1 MTIQV
6 QHHQPDVLI
15 TTTSC
20 STSSDETWKPP
31 IDTLLSSNDDFMLF
45 HKPLLPFG
53 SRPDDDESVMTLSS
67 TSSSDLESN
76 SIARVVTF
84 APELVTEEWTRPYTP
99 TEDLGKLYYSTQETQ
114 RYVRSCLPRSLSF
127 YTSVKPIFEFEKN
140 SHTLQKSACWRA
152 TSRLSCR
159 VSFLCS
165 FRFRQEYRIE
175 RKLLGSAPSL
185 GDEDESLG
193 DLWEVPLPSQSLRFG
208 TRGISRVVVV
218 HNDTLATFSSPTPL
232 VGNGSADGENCVS
245 TSDSSAA
252 NKERASDFF
261 DTPEFWSG
269 SITWW

>member
-6 QHHQPDVLI
+6 QHHQPNVLI

-20 STSSDETWKPP
+20 STSSDEAWKPP
-31 IDTLLSSNDDFMLF
+31 IETLLSSNDDFMLF

-53 SRPDDDESVMTLSS
+53 SRPDDDDSVMTLSS

-114 RYVRSCLPRSLSF
+114 RYVHSCLPCSLSF
-127 YTSVKPIFEFEKN
+127 YGSVKPIFEFEKN
-140 SHTLQKSACWRA
+140 SHRKQKSACGWE
-152 TSRLSCR
+152 TCRLSCR
-159 VSFLCS
+159 VCFFGS

-175 RKLLGSAPSL
+175 RKLLGSSPSL
-185 GDEDESLG
+185 CDEDESLG
-193 DLWEVPLPSQSLRFG
+193 DLWEVPLPQSSRFG

-232 VGNGSADGENCVS
+232 VGNSTDCDNCAV
-245 TSDSSAA
+245 TALDSSAT
-252 NKERASDFF
+252 NGERASDFF